1 VTATN
6 QAVRQTGGG
15 PTEQGQL
22 DPAAD
27 NAAPAG
33 LVGVVVKGYP
43 RLSETFIAQELLGL
57 EARGV
62 RLQIISLR
70 HPYDPATHPIH
81 DEIAAPVSYLPE
93 YLWRE
98 PLRVLRSWWATR
110 RLAGYRAARAKFWR
124 DLRRDPTPNRLR
136 RFGQACVLASERDPK
151 LDFLYAHFLHTPASV
166 TRYAAT
172 MLDVPFAVSAHAKD
186 IWTTPDWEKQEKIQD
201 ASWLTTCT
209 AHGAEHLREL
219 VGDPGGATKIHLN
232 YHGLDLERFA
242 PRRSGRSES
251 DGGDAQVPLSLAS
264 VGRLVEKKGYGDL
277 LAALATLPPEL
288 SWRLTH
294 IGGGPLARTLA
305 AQAEKLG
312 LAGKIDWLGRQPQ
325 SKVQEVLGRADI
337 FILASKI
344 AGDGDRDG
352 LPNVLME
359 AQSQSVACI
368 ATAVSAIPELIED
381 GATGRLVAPGDRPA
395 LAAAI
400 TELAGDPALR
410 EQLADRALAKLRA
423 DFQMAGGHDTIAQL
437 IVSASA
443 NRRVVPA

>member
-1 VTATN
+1 MTATN
-6 QAVRQTGGG
+6 QAARQTGGALI
-15 PTEQGQL
+15 EQGQS

-27 NAAPAG
+27 NAAAAG

-57 EARGV
+57 EARGM

-70 HPYDPATHPIH
+70 QPYDPTTHPVH

-98 PLRVLRSWWATR
+98 PFRVLRSWWAAR
-110 RLAGYRAARAKFWR
+110 RLTGYRIARARFWR

-136 RFGQACVLASERDPK
+136 RFGQACVLAHEREPE
-151 LDFLYAHFLHTPASV
+151 LEFLYAHFLHTPASV
-166 TRYAAT
+166 TRYAAA
-172 MLDVPFAVSAHAKD
+172 MLAVPFAVSAHAKD
-186 IWTTPDWEKQEKIQD
+186 IWTTPDWEKREKILD

-209 AHGAEHLREL
+209 AHGAEHLRDL
-219 VGDPGGATKIHLN
+219 VGDAVATAKIHLN

-242 PRRSGRSES
+242 PRRSGRPDS
-251 DGGDAQVPLSLAS
+251 AAAAKAPIMLAS

-277 LAALATLPPEL
+277 LAALALLPPEL
-288 SWRLTH
+288 PWRLTH
-294 IGGGPLARTLA
+294 IGGGPLAGSLA
-305 AQAEKLG
+305 AQAERLG
-312 LAGKIDWLGRQPQ
+312 IAGNIDWRGRQPQ
-325 SKVQEVLGRADI
+325 SEVQEVLRHADI
-337 FILASKI
+337 FVLASKI

-359 AQSQSVACI
+359 AQSQSVPCI

-381 GATGRLVAPGDRPA
+381 GATGRLVAPGDPPA

-400 TELAGDPALR
+400 AELAGDPALR
-410 EQLADRALAKLRA
+410 RRFAEHGLAKLRA
-423 DFQMAGGHDTIAQL
+423 DFQMTGGHDAIAAL
-437 IVSASA
+437 IASA
-443 NRRVVPA
+443 VAEERALPI

>member
-1 VTATN
+1 VTAASETVH
-6 QAVRQTGGG
+6 QMDGAI
-15 PTEQGQL
+15 TEHGK
-22 DPAAD
+22 PEPVAN
-27 NAAPAG
+27 NAAAPN

-57 EARGV
+57 EARGM

-70 HPYDPATHPIH
+70 QPYDPATHPIH
-81 DEIAAPVSYLPE
+81 GEIAAPVSYLPE

-110 RLAGYRAARAKFWR
+110 KLAGYRTARTKFWR
-124 DLRRDPTPNRLR
+124 DLRRDRTPNRIR
-136 RFGQACVLASERDPK
+136 RFGQACVLAHERDPNMG
-151 LDFLYAHFLHTPASV
+151 FLYAHFLHTPASV
-166 TRYAAT
+166 TRYAAA

-186 IWTTPDWEKQEKIQD
+186 IWTTPDWEKREKIQD

-209 AHGAEHLREL
+209 AHGAEYLRRFADEKS
-219 VGDPGGATKIHLN
+219 KINLN
-232 YHGLDLERFA
+232 YHGLDLARFA
-242 PRRSGRSES
+242 PSQPSHNAGAKAPVRF
-251 DGGDAQVPLSLAS
+251 AS

-277 LAALATLPPEL
+277 LAALALLPPDL

-294 IGGGPLARTLA
+294 IGGGPLAGTLV
-305 AQAEKLG
+305 AQAEQLG
-312 LAGKIDWLGRQPQ
+312 IAGKIDWLGRQPQ
-325 SKVQEVLGRADI
+325 SKVQEALRQADI
-337 FILASKI
+337 FVLASKI

-359 AQSQSVACI
+359 AQSQSVPCI

-381 GATGRLVAPGDRPA
+381 GATGRLVAPGDPGA

-410 EQLADRALAKLRA
+410 QQLAARALAKLEA
-423 DFQMAGGHDTIAQL
+423 DFQMDGGHDAIAAL
-437 IVSASA
+437 IVSVAGKERA
-443 NRRVVPA
+443 LPT